1 MFGYVKPFKPQMR
14 VCEYE
19 TYKAVYCGLCKQLGR
34 TYGPFSRLTL
44 SYDFTCLALL
54 QMSLQDKPQD
64 FSLRRCMLNPLKKA
78 PCCEESGALEFA
90 GGAAMLTLYFQLLD
104 NYNDGGFVQR
114 LGSLA
119 CKPLVWFAYRKAA
132 DVYPE
137 TASILYE
144 TISRQSLIESERCDS
159 VDQASEPT
167 ALALSGLCGQ
177 LSEEPGCKRVLLRFG
192 YLLGRYVYLAD
203 ALDDLEEDVRQG
215 SYNAFLLREHLDAI
229 PSDEQLAAIR
239 ENAKGSLF
247 LTIAEL
253 EKTYDLLDLQYYK
266 PILDNIVY
274 LGLRDT
280 VERILLPKETKRR

>member
-44 SYDFTCLALL
+44 SYDFTFLALL

-90 GGAAMLTLYFQLLD
+90 GGAAMLTLYFKLLD

-144 TISRQSLIESERCDS
+144 TISRQSLIESER
-159 VDQASEPT
+159 
-167 ALALSGLCGQ
+167 
-177 LSEEPGCKRVLLRFG
+177 
-192 YLLGRYVYLAD
+192 
-203 ALDDLEEDVRQG
+203 
-215 SYNAFLLREHLDAI
+215 
-229 PSDEQLAAIR
+229 
-239 ENAKGSLF
+239 
-247 LTIAEL
+247 
-253 EKTYDLLDLQYYK
+253 
-266 PILDNIVY
+266 
-274 LGLRDT
+274 
-280 VERILLPKETKRR
+280 